1 MDAKEAGTPHVP
13 RNALGERITVM
24 IASDRQALIEAWI
37 PRLMSEPGIEL
48 HAEPLTD
55 PARVGHS
62 VAQRLPSVLLLDKAM
77 LDRLDGECIRTMR
90 TFCANTFVLLL
101 WDELSS
107 GPVAHVLR
115 HRFHGFL
122 PMTSLPDMVVKAIRA
137 VSQGELWLE
146 RAALA
151 KAIAELLPGPRSIVA
166 AKPLHSARSNAALTQ
181 REQQIVDLL
190 RCGCTNK
197 EIAHQLGVME
207 DTVKK
212 HLQSVFSKLGV
223 HRRALVA
230 LRPQPS
236 APN

>member
-1 MDAKEAGTPHVP
+1 MDAEETGTPDVP
-13 RNALGERITVM
+13 YNALAAPITVM
-24 IASDRQALIEAWI
+24 VASDRQALLEAWM

-55 PARVGHS
+55 PARVGYS

-77 LDRLDGECIRTMR
+77 LDRLDGESIRTMR
-90 TFCANTFVLLL
+90 TFCESTCVLLL

-107 GPVAHVLR
+107 GLVAHVVR
-115 HRFHGFL
+115 SRFQGLL
-122 PMTSLPDMVVKAIRA
+122 PTTSRPDMVVKAIRA
-137 VSQGELWLE
+137 VSQGELWLG

-151 KAIAELLPGPRSIVA
+151 KAIAELSPGPRSIVA
-166 AKPLHSARSNAALTQ
+166 AKPLRSARSNATLTQ

-212 HLQSVFSKLGV
+212 HLQSVFGKLGV
-223 HRRALVA
+223 HRRALVV

-236 APN
+236 VSN